1 MERNTTLCSNFSLLK
16 TCKTVSFGWDPEQ
29 YNLVLLMNIDA
40 KSYAKQY
47 QIKFVSILE
56 SNTSRANRVYPG
68 KAPMDQL
75 QSRKQVCLVL
85 IYIPGIYHSSWD
97 IIGAQ

>member
-16 TCKTVSFGWDPEQ
+16 TYKTGWGPEQ
-29 YNLVLLMNIDA
+29 YNLVLLMNINA

-47 QIKFVSILE
+47 PIKFGSILE
-56 SNTSRANRVYPG
+56 RNTSRANRVCPG
-68 KAPMDQL
+68 RATIDQL

-85 IYIPGIYHSSWD
+85 IFTPDIYHSSWD